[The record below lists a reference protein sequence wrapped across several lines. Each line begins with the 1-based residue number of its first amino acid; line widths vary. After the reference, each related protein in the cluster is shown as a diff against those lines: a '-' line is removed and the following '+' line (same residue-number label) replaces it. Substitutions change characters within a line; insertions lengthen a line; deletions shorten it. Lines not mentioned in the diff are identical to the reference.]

1 MADRIYTRDLAA
13 DVLSYI
19 LDIFERYG
27 KPMGSVRPGC
37 ELYTDLLDAI
47 EVGVSAGVSAAAWTA
62 RELGDADIIEGR
74 FEIEEG

>member
-1 MADRIYTRDLAA
+1 MADGFYTRDLAA

-37 ELYTDLLDAI
+37 ELYTDLLDEI
-47 EVGVSAGVSAAAWTA
+47 EAGVSAAAWSA
-62 RELGDADIIEGR
+62 RELGDATIIEGK
-74 FEIEEG
+74 FENKEG

>member
-1 MADRIYTRDLAA
+1 MADKIYTRELSA

-47 EVGVSAGVSAAAWTA
+47 EVGVSAAAWSA
-62 RELGDADIIEGR
+62 RELRDADIIEGK
-74 FEIEEG
+74 FENEEG

>member
-1 MADRIYTRDLAA
+1 MADRIYTRELSA

-37 ELYTDLLDAI
+37 ELYTDLLDVI
-47 EVGVSAGVSAAAWTA
+47 EAGVSAAAWSA
-62 RELGDADIIEGR
+62 RELRNAAIIEGR

>member
-1 MADRIYTRDLAA
+1 MADKIYTRDLAA

-37 ELYTDLLDAI
+37 GCIGGCMDCTR
-47 EVGVSAGVSAAAWTA
+47 A
-62 RELGDADIIEGR
+62 R
-74 FEIEEG
+74 

>member
-1 MADRIYTRDLAA
+1 MADGFYTRDLAA

-37 ELYTDLLDAI
+37 ELYTDLLDVI
-47 EVGVSAGVSAAAWTA
+47 EVGVSAAAWTA

>member
-1 MADRIYTRDLAA
+1 MADGIYTRELSA

-47 EVGVSAGVSAAAWTA
+47 EVGVSAAAWTA